1 MAMQWEEVSRRLRN
15 GTSVQI
21 LAELDNVPYKTMLER
36 IKYHERKDGK
46 KYITPDQLKKERK
59 RKTKE
64 PKEEPAPDPAPEKKE
79 PEFLMKRLHLP
90 EDKPENIPEAVYKPA
105 PKISVTKTVIEDIQA
120 NINENRRLSK
130 LFETEAKCWEA
141 ILEAV
146 QEKAEISGG
155 GADE

>member
-1 MAMQWEEVSRRLRN
+1 MAMQWEEISRRLRN

-21 LAELDNVPYKTMLER
+21 LAELDNVPYKTMLGR

-59 RKTKE
+59 RKPKE
-64 PKEEPAPDPAPEKKE
+64 PKEEPAPDPAPIGEKIQ
-79 PEFLMKRLHLP
+79 
-90 EDKPENIPEAVYKPA
+90 DIPEAVYKPA

-141 ILEAV
+141 ILAAV